1 MESSQP
7 KNITHNYLVNVIEAG
22 FWGFGSGMA
31 STSAFLPLFLLKFTD
46 SAMLIGL
53 IPAIQTIG
61 FQLPQL
67 FMAKKIASQSHV
79 KPLVMKMTIHERL
92 PFLGLA
98 LVALFS
104 DKLPSTAIIILI
116 YLMLI
121 WQGIGGGFTGNAWQN
136 MVCKMIPSDMRSMF
150 FSIQGAAVNFLS
162 SIGAFIT
169 GIILEGQPGSFG
181 YFLAFMGS
189 FIAMIVS
196 YVILNMARE
205 EESVEI
211 LDIDNSPHILEMAA
225 KILKKDS
232 SFRWFVI
239 SRFLLPFGNMA
250 SGFYIIY
257 VKNNFHAD
265 EKTIGLLASVQFVST
280 VVSGLLLGWLSD
292 HVGRKMAMQIS
303 LVVVILSPILAFFAP
318 SLSFFYIIYALT
330 GIINGAFWSVFL
342 SFTLEFGTN
351 VERPTYV
358 GLINTLIAPS
368 TLIAQLFG
376 GWIAD
381 NLNFNITFIL
391 AAIFGLIV
399 FFITLVF
406 VKEPKHNM
414 PSLA

>member
-7 KNITHNYLVNVIEAG
+7 KNVTFNYLVNVIEAG

-31 STSAFLPLFLLKFTD
+31 SASAFLPLFLLKFTD
-46 SAMLIGL
+46 SALLIGL

-67 FMAKKIASQSHV
+67 FLAKKIASQAHI

-104 DKLPSTAIIILI
+104 DKLPSIAVIVLV
-116 YLMLI
+116 YMMLI

-150 FSIQGAAVNFLS
+150 FSIQGAGVNFLS

-169 GIILEGQPGSFG
+169 GIILEKQPGSFG
-181 YFLAFMGS
+181 FFLAFLGA
-189 FIAMIVS
+189 FISMIVS
-196 YVILNMARE
+196 YAILNMARE

-211 LDIDNSPHILEMAA
+211 LDIDNSPHILKMAA
-225 KILKKDS
+225 KILKKDT

-257 VKNNFHAD
+257 IKNNFNAD
-265 EKTIGLLASVQFVST
+265 EKTIGLLASTQFIST

-292 HVGRKMAMQIS
+292 HVGRKMAMQVS
-303 LVVVILSPILAFFAP
+303 LVVVVLSPILAYFAP
-318 SLSFFYIIYALT
+318 SLSFFFIIYALT
-330 GIINGAFWSVFL
+330 GVINGAFWSVFL

-381 NLNFNITFIL
+381 NLSFNVTFIL
-391 AAIFGLIV
+391 AASFGIV
-399 FFITLVF
+399 AFLITLFF
-406 VKEPKHNM
+406 VKEPNPKV